1 MTRKQLERKYEDCGL
16 NDYRLK
22 SLDNLREIH
31 GFDVRELSGY
41 SGLTDEN
48 KMLFDKTVLR
58 FYNSLGMDIKK
69 QLIPKSVNYVQEI
82 AYCKPLCESGNEYYE
97 SVGIVIN
104 IIDRNGKKHR
114 FHRYIFDK
122 SVPLSECKKFYK
134 SYLRFE
140 LKGEWYHFTEKGEWY

>member
-69 QLIPKSVNYVQEI
+69 RI
-82 AYCKPLCESGNEYYE
+82 ANLCVSREM
-97 SVGIVIN
+97 N
-104 IIDRNGKKHR
+104 ITNQ
-114 FHRYIFDK
+114 
-122 SVPLSECKKFYK
+122 SE
-134 SYLRFE
+134 L
-140 LKGEWYHFTEKGEWY
+140 L